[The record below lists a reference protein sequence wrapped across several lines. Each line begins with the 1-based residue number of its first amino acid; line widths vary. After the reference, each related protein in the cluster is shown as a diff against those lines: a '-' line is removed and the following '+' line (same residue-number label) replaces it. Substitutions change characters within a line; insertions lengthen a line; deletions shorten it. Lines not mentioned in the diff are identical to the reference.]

1 MAARKVQIAQRAPI
15 KLTFTW
21 NDPYDI
27 LSI

>member
-1 MAARKVQIAQRAPI
+1 MAAIEVQIAQRAPI
-15 KLTFTW
+15 KLKYTW